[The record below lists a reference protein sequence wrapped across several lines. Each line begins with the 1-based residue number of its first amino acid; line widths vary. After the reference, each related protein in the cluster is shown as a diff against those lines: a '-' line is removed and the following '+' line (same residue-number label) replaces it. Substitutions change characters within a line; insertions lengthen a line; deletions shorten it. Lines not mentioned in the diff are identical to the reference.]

1 MYLGGYR
8 ICRLLS
14 LLLVSVVSFCFVSA
28 EYKSAGD
35 ARGSDYIYWNEVTG
49 ATQEFNPG
57 GIPFEDK
64 SGNKYWMTGLK
75 AELLDS
81 DPEEAEYVWVK
92 KHSEESGRDYYVNQ
106 ETGESTWERPVD
118 LAWRLVKRPVDDPY
132 AEI

>member
-1 MYLGGYR
+1 
-8 ICRLLS
+8 
-14 LLLVSVVSFCFVSA
+14 
-28 EYKSAGD
+28 
-35 ARGSDYIYWNEVTG
+35 
-49 ATQEFNPG
+49 
-57 GIPFEDK
+57 
-64 SGNKYWMTGLK
+64 MTGLK

-132 AEI
+132 AEIEGHSPAAAAAWAAAPGVGPIPRRCAPCGTRRPPSSYPPPLFPAQMRADPSALCESQRRPSSPT